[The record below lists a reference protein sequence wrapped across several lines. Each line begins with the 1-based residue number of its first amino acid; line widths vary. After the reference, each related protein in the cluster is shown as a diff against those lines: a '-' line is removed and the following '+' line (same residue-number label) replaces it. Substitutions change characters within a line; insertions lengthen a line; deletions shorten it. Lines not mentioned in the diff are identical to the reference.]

1 MRRIHPGFLW
11 AATVIASLAAG
22 QIRLNQDGRL
32 LDANPQLGSGGYN
45 APIARPVSPLL
56 TGNLLASGNARFGSS
71 LRIHSPIAAPTAFRA
86 TLGSSR
92 LSGFLRDSFSV
103 ADAPRS
109 RLGLSA
115 APFFDPTSNVV
126 TSGPLNTVPAG
137 PALGPLTQRSGL
149 PGLLSYGT
157 PLRTRVRPEPLARPE
172 QPGQPQSA
180 LLRSSLFGVRPQ
192 VPEPLSLEPGRPESL
207 PTLEQFTRKSAAL
220 ENRPPR
226 LRAGL
231 VPLGPDLRPTER
243 ETAGQSEAT
252 AGLQNPSLT
261 NPLLLGPG
269 QTTGQTLRL
278 PEPPAVAARPQAG
291 AGERMP
297 VSAKLIESMLPG
309 QDVFT
314 DLRLA
319 ATLAEDPRADWFE
332 ELKRLAKQAGAT
344 ERMQQL
350 EQLDAQQYVQR
361 VLSEPIRT
369 FAGKAATAIN
379 DLLLRAE
386 GLMAVGQY
394 YDAARN
400 YERAAG
406 LDPTNPLPWI
416 GRAHALL
423 AAGEYL
429 SAAVSLTRGL
439 KRFPDLARFHLDL
452 KALMGG
458 GEVVDIRRA
467 EIMRLLKQREDYRLR
482 FLLGYLEYHSGNRK
496 LGLEN
501 LRQAAEEAPI
511 GSIIRRYPDMIEGKS
526 LPPPELDLPVRLPAT
541 QPAQEKRP

>member
-1 MRRIHPGFLW
+1 MRRSDPRFLF
-11 AATVIASLAAG
+11 AAGVVASLAAG

-32 LDANPQLGSGGYN
+32 FDANPQLGSGGYN

-56 TGNLLASGNARFGSS
+56 SGNLLASGNARFGSS
-71 LRIHSPIAAPTAFRA
+71 LRISSPIVAPTAFRA
-86 TLGSSR
+86 SLGSSR

-115 APFFDPTSNVV
+115 APFFDPTTNVF
-126 TSGPLNTVPAG
+126 TSGPLSTG
-137 PALGPLTQRSGL
+137 PPRTMLGPLAQRPGL
-149 PGLLSYGT
+149 PGLLNYGT
-157 PLRTRVRPEPLARPE
+157 PLRTRVRPEPLARAE
-172 QPGQPQSA
+172 KPGQPVGA
-180 LLRSSLFGVRPQ
+180 PLRSSLFGVRPR
-192 VPEPLSLEPGRPESL
+192 VPEPLSLEPQRPKSL
-207 PTLEQFTRKSAAL
+207 PTLEQFTRDSATV
-220 ENRPPR
+220 ESRPPR

-231 VPLGPDLRPTER
+231 VPLGPDLRPQQA
-243 ETAGQSEAT
+243 ETTGESEAT
-252 AGLQNPSLT
+252 AALGTPSLT

-269 QTTGQTLRL
+269 QATGQTLRL
-278 PEPPAVAARPQAG
+278 PEPSAVAAGPQAR

-297 VSAKLIESMLPG
+297 VSARLIESMLPG

-319 ATLAEDPRADWFE
+319 ATLAEDPRADWFD
-332 ELKRLAKQAGAT
+332 ELKRLARQAGSA

-369 FAGKAATAIN
+369 FAGKAPTAIN
-379 DLLLRAE
+379 DLLLKAE

-400 YERAAG
+400 YERAAA

-467 EIMRLLKQREDYRLR
+467 EIMRLLKRREDYRLR

-501 LRQAAEEAPI
+501 LRQAADEAPI
-511 GSIIRRYPDMIEGKS
+511 GSIIRRYPNMIQGKS
-526 LPPPELDLPVRLPAT
+526 LPPPELDLPAFSPT
-541 QPAQEKRP
+541 PGPSGETRP